1 MEEIRFGAAR
11 ELADYGF
18 VLAELSRQF
27 SQRPVIEG
35 IGEGTCS
42 PQTSHSYIYI
52 YLTIWNIWNIFNYP

>member
-18 VLAELSRQF
+18 VLAELSREL

-42 PQTSHSYIYI
+42 PQASPF
-52 YLTIWNIWNIFNYP
+52 LER